1 VKLAL
6 GTVQFGLSYGIANQ
20 AGMVPVDAAAAIV
33 RHARSA
39 GMDTLDTAA
48 AYGDSEARLGTIGV
62 ADWRVVSKLAP
73 FPESCGDIPG
83 WAVASAHASLARLN
97 VPGLYGLLL
106 HRPDQLLGPGGDRL
120 FGALQQLKADG
131 LVRKIGVSIYDPSE
145 LDALW
150 GRYPCDL
157 VQAPFNLLDRRLI
170 TSGWLTRL
178 ASGGVEVHVRSV
190 FLQGLLLM
198 PRESR
203 PAVFRRWERVWA
215 ALDRWLLETGLTPL
229 EACLRDALSVRGI
242 ARIVVGVD
250 SLRQLT
256 DILAAADGHT
266 GRIPDELR
274 TDDRDL
280 LNPARWA
287 ALA

>member
-1 VKLAL
+1 MKLAL

-20 AGMVPVDAAAAIV
+20 AGMVPADAAAAIV

-62 ADWRVVSKLAP
+62 ADWRVVSKLPP
-73 FPESCGDIPG
+73 FPDPCDDIPG
-83 WAVASAHASLARLN
+83 WAVASAHASLARLK

-120 FGALQQLKADG
+120 FDALQQLKADG

-150 GRYPCDL
+150 RRFPCDL

-170 TSGWLTRL
+170 TSGWLARL
-178 ASGGVEVHVRSV
+178 AAGDVEVHVRSV

-203 PAVFRRWERVWA
+203 PPGFRRWEGVWA
-215 ALDRWLLETGLTPL
+215 ALDRWLLEAGLTPL
-229 EACLRDALSVRGI
+229 EACLRDALAVREI

-250 SLRQLT
+250 SLRHLT
-256 DILAAADGHT
+256 DILAAADGHA